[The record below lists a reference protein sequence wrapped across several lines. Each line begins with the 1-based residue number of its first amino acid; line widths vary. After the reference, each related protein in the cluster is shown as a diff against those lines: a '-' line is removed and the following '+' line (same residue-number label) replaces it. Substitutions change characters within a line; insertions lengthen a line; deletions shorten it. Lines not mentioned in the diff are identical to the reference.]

1 MLSMGRGMFAAI
13 LLTYLPA
20 GLGGQEFERLVG
32 DCAVAVGGLED
43 RCHRSALALDAARGG
58 LATAASAGSELPG
71 SASTMGYRIQTTPRV
86 SVSAR
91 AGISRFEVPKSWE
104 GYQPDVEKETMLV
117 PSLHISGTVAVLN
130 GFSTAPTVG
139 GILSLD
145 LTGSTHLL
153 FPGSGD
159 GFGGGVQ
166 GWGMAAR
173 VGILRESFTLP
184 GISISASRRWLDKAT
199 LGDMSSEDASELRFD
214 PSVTSYRALV
224 GKEIL
229 GVGFLAGAGL
239 DRMSGEGSLRLRV
252 SPTGFEAG
260 ASARQLRSRRAVFF
274 AGGSMT
280 FLILQLSG
288 EIGWSQAVDPPLPE
302 EPGSGDYPSARAYFG
317 ALALRITF

>member
-1 MLSMGRGMFAAI
+1 MPSIGQGVFAAI
-13 LLTYLPA
+13 LLVNFPA
-20 GLGGQEFERLVG
+20 GLGGQEFEKLVA
-32 DCAVAVGGLED
+32 DCAAAVGGPED
-43 RCHRSALALDAARGG
+43 RCHLSALALDAARGG

-71 SASTMGYRIQTTPRV
+71 SASTMGYRIQTSPRA

-104 GYQPDVEKETMLV
+104 GYQLPFGKESMLV
-117 PSLHISGTVAVLN
+117 PSLHLSGTVALLN
-130 GFSTAPTVG
+130 GLTLAPTVG
-139 GILSLD
+139 GVLSLD
-145 LTGSTHLL
+145 LTASTHLL

-159 GFGGGVQ
+159 GFGGRVN

-173 VGILRESFTLP
+173 LGILRESFTLP
-184 GISISASRRWLDKAT
+184 GVSLSAGRRWLDKAT
-199 LGDMSSEDASELRFD
+199 LGDMSSGDASELRFD

-229 GVGFLAGAGL
+229 GVGLIAGAGL
-239 DRMSGEGSLRLRV
+239 DQMSGKGRIRLRA
-252 SPTGFEAG
+252 SPTGLEAG
-260 ASARQLRSRRAVFF
+260 APARELRSRRAVFF
-274 AGGSMT
+274 AGGSKT

-302 EPGSGDYPSARAYFG
+302 EPGSGDYPSARAHFG